1 MSDKNDQHKNT
12 FTGDLGKYQILETE
26 DGSKTLHS
34 EAFNEACHSLSGA
47 VEETLYNYVEG
58 CEILEKLIKNDL
70 TCLEVGFGLGTGYK
84 TTVEYLAQIK
94 PTNKLTFIS
103 TELDAKL
110 VEYAT
115 IENKIEKDLPYPD
128 FSSMEL
134 RREPVEHYIAEKESH
149 KLIILIGDARQT
161 VLKAYESNL
170 VAGVGAIYQDP
181 FSPKK
186 NPALWTVEWFE
197 LLAKVSSEDVTLS
210 TYSSSNS
217 IRKSLIQAGW
227 KVFNRIGFGT
237 KRTATKARLIGESDE
252 EVLLQLGRSPVKAL
266 EDSDIK

>member
-1 MSDKNDQHKNT
+1 MSDINDQHKNI

-34 EAFNEACHSLSGA
+34 EAFDEACHSLSGA

-58 CEILEKLIKNDL
+58 CEILEKIAKNDL

-84 TTVEYLAQIK
+84 TTVEYLAKTK
-94 PTNKLTFIS
+94 PSNKLTFIS

-110 VEYAT
+110 VEYAAK
-115 IENKIEKDLPYPD
+115 ENKIKNNPPYPD
-128 FSSMEL
+128 FSGMEL
-134 RREPVEHYIAEKESH
+134 RREPVEHYFAQKDGHI
-149 KLIILIGDARQT
+149 LIILIGDARQT
-161 VLKAYESNL
+161 VFKAYEANL
-170 VAGVGAIYQDP
+170 LSGVGAVYQDP

-197 LLAKVSSEDVTLS
+197 LLAKVSSEEVTLS

-227 KVFNRIGFGT
+227 KVLNRKGFGT
-237 KRTATKARLIGESDE
+237 KRTATQARLVGENDE

-266 EDSDIK
+266 EDSDIL